1 MLCETGTGLLMGTA
15 SAQVATSWRG
25 WGEGLGWNISG
36 LSGASYNCA
45 DHTTNFS
52 SYDFDD
58 GGCVNVA
65 ANGTTTTLEHGS
77 ELMESACESTGI
89 LAFDFFL

>member
-15 SAQVATSWRG
+15 SASVTTSWRG

-36 LSGASYNCA
+36 LSGATYNSA
-45 DHTTNFS
+45 DPL
-52 SYDFDD
+52 SYDFDN
-58 GGCVNVA
+58 NVDCA
-65 ANGTTTTLEHGS
+65 NVVANGPAATLEHSS
-77 ELMESACESTGI
+77 ELMESAWESTGI

>member
-15 SAQVATSWRG
+15 SAQVTTSWRG

-36 LSGASYNCA
+36 LSGASYNSA
-45 DHTTNFS
+45 DHMPNLAS
-52 SYDFDD
+52 AYDLD

-65 ANGTTTTLEHGS
+65 ANGTTLEHGS
-77 ELMESACESTGI
+77 ELMESACESTGV
-89 LAFDFFL
+89 LSFDFFL